1 MLMELR
7 LKKYA
12 RLLVEVGVNL
22 QKGQRLVINCP
33 VECADFARLCIS
45 AAYDAGCSEVVM
57 NWSDDFAAREKY
69 LRADSS
75 VFETY
80 PVWQREFLNGYA
92 REGAGF
98 LKIYASDPE
107 NLKGVDPA
115 RIASAQR
122 VAGEAVEEYRRLQMV
137 NGFPWCIA
145 SIPIDS
151 WAKRVFADTDAED
164 AKLKLWDAIFK
175 AVRIDEKGDPV
186 ELWRAH
192 LDVLEER
199 KKWLNSHRFKLL
211 KYSNSLGTDLCV
223 ELPEGHLWE
232 AGNERTLEGR
242 PFVANMPTEEVFT
255 APKRDGVN
263 GVVYASLPLVQD
275 GNIIEDIKFVLKDG
289 KIVEAYASKGE
300 EVLRAAIS
308 VDEGASFLGEV
319 ALVPYDSPI
328 SNMGLLFYNT
338 LFDENASCHLAF
350 GEAYPNCIK
359 GGSEMTKEELSS
371 AGLNDSIAHEDFM
384 IGTSDLSV
392 TGVTCD
398 GTEVPVMRDGN
409 FVF

>member
-1 MLMELR
+1 MELK

-12 RLLVEVGVNL
+12 RLLVEVGVNI
-22 QKGQRLVINCP
+22 QKGQRLVINSP

-57 NWSDDFAAREKY
+57 NWSDDFASREKY

-80 PVWQREFLNGYA
+80 PLWQREFLNGYA
-92 REGAGF
+92 REGAAF

-107 NLKGVDPA
+107 NLKGVDPD
-115 RIASAQR
+115 RISLAQR
-122 VAGEAVEEYRRLQMV
+122 VAGEAVEEYRRLQMS
-137 NGFPWCIA
+137 NGFAWCIA

-151 WAKRVFADTDAED
+151 WAKRVFAAENAED
-164 AKLKLWDAIFK
+164 AKRKLWEAIFK
-175 AVRIDEKGDPV
+175 AVRIDENGDPV
-186 ELWRAH
+186 ELWREH
-192 LDVLEER
+192 LNKLEER
-199 KKWLNSHRFKLL
+199 KRWLNSKRFKLL
-211 KYSNSLGTDLCV
+211 RYKNSLGTDLSV
-223 ELPEGHLWE
+223 ELPENHRWE
-232 AGNERTLEGR
+232 AGNERTLSGT

-263 GVVYASLPLVQD
+263 GVVFASLPLVQD
-275 GNIIEDIKFVLKDG
+275 GNIIEGIKFVLKDG
-289 KIVEAYASKGE
+289 KIIEAYADKGE
-300 EVLRAAIS
+300 DVLRAAIS

-328 SNMGLLFYNT
+328 SNMGILFYNT

-350 GEAYPNCIK
+350 GEAYPSCIE
-359 GGSEMTKEELSS
+359 GGAGMTKDELYA

-384 IGTSDLSV
+384 IGTSDLV
-392 TGVTCD
+392 ITGVTYD
-398 GTEVPVMRDGN
+398 GEEIPVMSEGN